1 MTLQNVKISL
11 RTDDLSNWT
20 SSNPILKA
28 GELAIVN
35 DISADIVKFK
45 VGNGLSTF
53 S

>member
-11 RTDDLSNWT
+11 KTDDLSNWT
-20 SSNPILKA
+20 SFNPVLND

-35 DISADIVKFK
+35 DISANLIKFK

-53 S
+53 T